1 MHTNLYATINL
12 NSVNWSYFYRNI
24 LWWVVTFILRKR
36 SIRFI
41 RFPIQFFLHP
51 RRIFL
56 NLYLDSTLLDENSI
70 PIVFLPPHPPSYTT
84 SYIFPYLLSYFSIS
98 VFLSSFL
105 SFFLSSFLSYILIV
119 YLQTP
124 STSSLSSFILW
135 NNVTLN
141 VYLISLIKSTTIAG
155 LVLLRY
161 IYYCI
166 HTTLNI
172 TSTFFNLKIT
182 NHVLLLMT
190 GDDDDT
196 INAVSPDRQ
205 GVRIST
211 GLGITIE
218 P

>member
-1 MHTNLYATINL
+1 M
-12 NSVNWSYFYRNI
+12 
-24 LWWVVTFILRKR
+24 
-36 SIRFI
+36 
-41 RFPIQFFLHP
+41 
-51 RRIFL
+51 
-56 NLYLDSTLLDENSI
+56 
-70 PIVFLPPHPPSYTT
+70 
-84 SYIFPYLLSYFSIS
+84 
-98 VFLSSFL
+98 
-105 SFFLSSFLSYILIV
+105 LI
-119 YLQTP
+119 
-124 STSSLSSFILW
+124 
-135 NNVTLN
+135 
-141 VYLISLIKSTTIAG
+141 
-155 LVLLRY
+155 RY